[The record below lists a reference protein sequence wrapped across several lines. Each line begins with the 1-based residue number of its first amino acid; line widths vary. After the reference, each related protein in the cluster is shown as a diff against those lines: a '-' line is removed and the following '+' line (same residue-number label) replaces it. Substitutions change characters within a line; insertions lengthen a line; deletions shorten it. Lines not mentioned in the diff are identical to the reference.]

1 MNKLLLACTF
11 LVGTSAMAHG
21 GAYQGRHDHWRRHH
35 PPHWQWTVPALVTGA
50 IVYRALEPAPQV
62 HVQPNYGSFPSAN
75 CGPWTESINP
85 DGSIT
90 RSRTCY

>member
-1 MNKLLLACTF
+1 MNKLLLTCVL

-21 GAYQGRHDHWRRHH
+21 GGYHGGPEPWRRHH
-35 PPHWQWTVPALVTGA
+35 HSHWQWTVPAVVTGA

-62 HVQPNYGSFPSAN
+62 YVQPNYAPLPSTN